1 MSFVCRV
8 RACVR
13 VCVCVRTCEGV
24 WCVCFLECYCF
35 FFRIVAPFVSI
46 YQPLPNH
53 LFVFWPFFFSPRAC
67 LPFGAFVCL
76 LSGMYLLFTSPA
88 GVFSLI
94 WPIGGKQ
101 TFPLP
106 PLAALPPLAPPPSLT
121 PPPPIAP
128 PPPTTRMGT
137 ASWLWVGVKRTT
149 EVNKPASGDR
159 KE

>member
-1 MSFVCRV
+1 MRIFSLWPLHLIIGLPVYSMLFLLILTLSSPPNFHL
-8 RACVR
+8 RAV
-13 VCVCVRTCEGV
+13 
-24 WCVCFLECYCF
+24 
-35 FFRIVAPFVSI
+35 
-46 YQPLPNH
+46 
-53 LFVFWPFFFSPRAC
+53 